1 MTAVS
6 DHILISDLRVVG
18 VVGVLDQ
25 ERSAPQPLRIDV
37 DIHVDLHDAGLSDD
51 LTETVHYGEVCT
63 ALAEVARTTSD
74 QLLERLAQR
83 MADTVLSFARVA
95 AVDLTLTK
103 LRPPI
108 PEDVQSSAVRIHR
121 VKTSSSALAAHTA
134 ILALGTNLGDR
145 VGYLQF
151 AIDRLGESIVKQ
163 SQVFETDPVGGPDG
177 QGAYLNMVVEIT
189 TELDPYALLRW
200 LHRIEADAGR
210 SRTVHWGPR
219 TLDLDLLFFDDVVI
233 AGGNLAVPH
242 PRYAERRFV
251 LAPLSEV
258 RPDKCPKGWETSLPS
273 DAVYPRGPLAGL
285 AD

>member
-18 VVGVLDQ
+18 VVGVLDH
-25 ERSAPQPLRIDV
+25 ERSTPQPLRIDV

-83 MADTVLSFARVA
+83 MADTVLGFARVA

-151 AIDRLGESIVKQ
+151 AIDRLGESIVRQ

-258 RPDKCPKGWETSLPS
+258 RPDKCPAGWETSLPP
-273 DAVYPRGPLAGL
+273 DAVYPRGPLSGL
-285 AD
+285 VG